1 MTDTFRLVGF
11 SGYAR
16 SGKDTAYSLI
26 EPAGWNRVAFAD
38 IMRTFM
44 ELLDPIV
51 ATSGRVGHNIRVSHV
66 IEQYGWDGYKSSV
79 HSGELRSLLQRLGTE
94 CGRGLLGDNI
104 WVDSA
109 LNGLGE
115 GQFAVTDCRFLN
127 EAEAIRQRGGKIIR
141 INRPGVGPANE
152 HISET
157 GLDSYDFDEVIDNDG
172 TLEEF
177 KEKLLKA
184 VA

>member
-1 MTDTFRLVGF
+1 MEVVGF

-16 SGKDTAYSLI
+16 SGKDTAYSLLAS
-26 EPAGWNRVAFAD
+26 EGWSRVAFAD

-44 ELLDPIV
+44 ELLNPIV
-51 ATSGRVGHNIRVSHV
+51 AGSGRVGRDIRVMDV
-66 IEQYGWDGYKSSV
+66 IQQHGWDGYKSSV
-79 HSGELRSLLQRLGTE
+79 HSGELRALLQRLGTE

-109 LNGLGE
+109 LNSLPDGRY
-115 GQFAVTDCRFLN
+115 AVTDCRFLN
-127 EAEAIRQRGGKIIR
+127 EADAIRLRGGKIIR
-141 INRPGVGPANE
+141 INRPGVGPANA

-157 GLDSYDFDEVIDNDG
+157 GLDDYDFDAVIENDG

-184 VA
+184 VI